1 MNDLI
6 LALRVLRKTPVVTAV
21 AVISLAL
28 GVGAN
33 AAIYSLFDELLMQRL
48 PVRAPQE
55 LVNLSAPGPKP
66 GSQSCSAAGSCDDV
80 FSYPMYRDLEQQQN
94 TLVGIA
100 AHSLTSTVASLGN
113 DAFNANAMLVSGSY
127 FDVLGVRPV
136 LGRLL
141 QPEDDTDHGDNHV
154 TVLTY
159 TLWQNRFAADP
170 AIVGK
175 TLLLR
180 GQPFTIIGVAAKGFN
195 GTTVGEGPDVFV
207 PLGSYATVS
216 SGSAEILTNRQ
227 NYWLYAFG
235 RLKPGSSVEQ
245 AASGLNAL
253 YHGIVQEV
261 ELPLQ
266 KNMSDYTLARF
277 RDKEIIVTAGERGQ
291 SVLPS
296 VTRTP
301 LKILLAITATVLL
314 TACVNIANLL
324 LARGAGRATE
334 MGVRLALGATR
345 WRLVRQLLTE
355 SLVLGLMGGLASLIV
370 AAWTLKG
377 LAGLLPPEAGNIFAA
392 QLRPGVML
400 FAVVLAITTAVLFGI
415 APALHNTRSDLIS
428 SIRAGAGQITGGSR
442 FASKLR
448 STLAIAQV
456 ALSVALLASAGLFMR
471 SMLKVTHGD
480 MGMDAGSVATFS
492 ISPGDIGY
500 DSTRARIFE
509 NEVLEEL
516 RLLPGVSAASASSMR
531 ILSSSSMGTWVSMQ
545 GFDCLPDMDCR
556 SDINYVAPDFIK
568 TLGIA
573 LIEGR
578 EFRDSDREGGQKV
591 AIVNQAFARK
601 FSSSSSPVG
610 KFMSQDGSSS
620 PHDIEI
626 VGLMQDTKYVNM
638 KDETPPVFLRPLSQT
653 TSANWISYYLRS
665 TQDPRQLYPSITSL
679 IKRVEP
685 GLPVM
690 GLRTLPE
697 QAMSTAFLE
706 RALGLFTMAFAVLAT
721 LIAATGLY
729 GVLAYSVAQRTR
741 EIGVRMALGADAAM
755 IRNMVLKQ
763 TVRMTAIGVTIGL
776 AIAWAVGRVAQSLL
790 YEMSGSDPLAF
801 AGAAIVLA
809 AVAVIAGYAPAAR
822 AASVDPIN
830 ALRAE

>member
-1 MNDLI
+1 MACWVCTLC
-6 LALRVLRKTPVVTAV
+6 LADCC
-21 AVISLAL
+21 S
-28 GVGAN
+28 
-33 AAIYSLFDELLMQRL
+33 
-48 PVRAPQE
+48 
-55 LVNLSAPGPKP
+55 PG
-66 GSQSCSAAGSCDDV
+66 
-80 FSYPMYRDLEQQQN
+80 
-94 TLVGIA
+94 
-100 AHSLTSTVASLGN
+100 
-113 DAFNANAMLVSGSY
+113 
-127 FDVLGVRPV
+127 
-136 LGRLL
+136 
-141 QPEDDTDHGDNHV
+141 DDTDQDDNRV

-159 TLWQNRFAADP
+159 ALWQNRFAADP

-175 TLLLR
+175 TMLLR
-180 GQPFTIIGVAAKGFN
+180 GQPFTIIGVTARGFS
-195 GTTVGEGPDVFV
+195 GTTVGEEPDVFV
-207 PLGSYATVS
+207 PLSSYATVT
-216 SGSAEILTNRQ
+216 SGSPETLTNRQ
-227 NYWLYAFG
+227 NYWLYTFG

-245 AASGLNAL
+245 AASTLNGL
-253 YHGIVQEV
+253 YHGIIQEV

-266 KNMSDYTLARF
+266 SNMSDSTLARF
-277 RDKEIIVTAGERGQ
+277 RDKEITVTVGDRGQ

-296 VTRTP
+296 MTRTP

-355 SLVLGLMGGLASLIV
+355 SMVLGVMGGLASLIV

-392 QLRPGVML
+392 QLRPGVIL
-400 FAVVLAITTAVLFGI
+400 FAVILAIATAVLFGI

-480 MGMDAGSVATFS
+480 MGMDAESVATFS

-500 DSTRARIFE
+500 DAARASAFG

-516 RLLPGVSAASASSMR
+516 RLLPGVSAASISTVP
-531 ILSSSSMGTWVSMQ
+531 ILSSSSLGTWVNMQ

-556 SDINYVAPDFIK
+556 SEFNYVAPDLLK
-568 TLGIA
+568 TLGAA
-573 LIEGR
+573 LIQGR
-578 EFRDSDREGGQKV
+578 EFNDSDREGGQKV
-591 AIVNQAFARK
+591 AIVNEAFARK
-601 FSSSSSPVG
+601 FSSGSSPVG
-610 KFMSQDGSSS
+610 KFMAQDGNTSS
-620 PHDIEI
+620 HNIEI
-626 VGLMQDTKYVNM
+626 VGLMRDTRYVNM
-638 KDETPPVFLRPLSQT
+638 KDEAPPLFLRPLSQAP
-653 TSANWISYYLRS
+653 SVNYLSYYVRS
-665 TQDPRQLYPSITSL
+665 TRDPRLLYPSITSL
-679 IKRVEP
+679 IKRMEP

-690 GLRTLPE
+690 NLRTLSE

-721 LIAATGLY
+721 IIAATGLY
-729 GVLAYSVAQRTR
+729 GVLAYSVAQRSR

-763 TVRMTAIGVTIGL
+763 TGRITAIGVAIGL
-776 AIAWAVGRVAQSLL
+776 AIAWGVGRVAQSLL
-790 YEMSGSDPLAF
+790 YEMSGSDPLVF
-801 AGAAIVLA
+801 AGAAMVLA
-809 AVAVIAGYAPAAR
+809 AVAVIAGYVPATR
-822 AASVDPIN
+822 AAGVDPIN